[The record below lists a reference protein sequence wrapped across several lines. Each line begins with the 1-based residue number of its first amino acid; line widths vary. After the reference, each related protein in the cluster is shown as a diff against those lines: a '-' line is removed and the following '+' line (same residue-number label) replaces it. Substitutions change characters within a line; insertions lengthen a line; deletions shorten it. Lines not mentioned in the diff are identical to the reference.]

1 METDSSVMA
10 SLVGVLGAIFGGGAA
25 GGTLLLRQRKRNGAT
40 DRTGEILL
48 QLHAIETILR
58 DSHQESL
65 RRSDAVFKNLDDLA
79 SSVSHLSGYVEAMR
93 RLS

>member
-25 GGTLLLRQRKRNGAT
+25 GGTLLLRQRKRNGTT
-40 DRTGEILL
+40 DRTGEVLL

-58 DSHQESL
+58 EGHTEGL
-65 RRSDAVFKNLDDLA
+65 RRSDAQFERLDKLQGEIA
-79 SSVSHLSGYVEAMR
+79 HLSGYVEAK
-93 RLS
+93 LS